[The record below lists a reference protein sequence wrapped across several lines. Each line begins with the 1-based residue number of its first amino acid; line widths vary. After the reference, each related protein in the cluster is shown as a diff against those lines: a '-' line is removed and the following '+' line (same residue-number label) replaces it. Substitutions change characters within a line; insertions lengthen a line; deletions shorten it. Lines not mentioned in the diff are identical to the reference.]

1 MSDPHQTH
9 CHPQASKVAKPVV
22 VVMMMSD
29 HHKAPLLPGVVHVAV
44 SHTGLKDCRDCGSLW
59 VDPCLRNPRMGIR
72 WAAKPQ
78 C

>member
-1 MSDPHQTH
+1 MMM
-9 CHPQASKVAKPVV
+9 VVV
-22 VVMMMSD
+22 VVMMMMSE
-29 HHKAPLLPGVVHVAV
+29 HQRAPFLPGVVHVVV
-44 SHTGLKDCRDCGSLW
+44 SHTGLTDSRDENCSLW